1 MTNTG
6 RNKKL
11 ASFNCDSELWGE
23 FVRLCQSKGTSA
35 TVTLTQFIKLYLD
48 GSLNLN
54 LGKTPEVTLGAD
66 VLECLDSQV
75 KARVDEYLRTN
86 LPSYI
91 DNYINNLASPTTPA
105 NPTSQFGARTKSTS
119 SKKEREFW
127 FIKDRAKF
135 LGLEI
140 NANQLIHIELW
151 ANEAYKERHGQPPGR
166 QLFRRTQ
173 AFAYPSSD
181 VDILDRAIRGVL
193 ARG

>member
-1 MTNTG
+1 M
-6 RNKKL
+6 
-11 ASFNCDSELWGE
+11 
-23 FVRLCQSKGTSA
+23 RLCQSNGTSA

-48 GSLNLN
+48 GSLDLD
-54 LGKTPEVTLGAD
+54 LGKTQEVTLGAD
-66 VLECLDSQV
+66 VLECLDEQV
-75 KARVDEYLRTN
+75 KAWVDEYLRTN

-105 NPTSQFGARTKSTS
+105 NPTSQFAARTKSTS

-166 QLFRRTQ
+166 RLFRRTQ
-173 AFAYPSSD
+173 AFAYPSSS